1 MDVVQACPYKEWPR
15 SEVDLGDVCTFPPS
29 SLR

>member
-15 SEVDLGDVCTFPPS
+15 SEVDLGDIYEYLDS